1 MIDSALEGNMSD
13 RHFALPTV
21 VSAILVVLIGLT
33 ACGGEAAPTVAPAT
47 AVPVVQPDPTA
58 TLPNPTV
65 AQVVEGTTVPIPVP
79 ASTTPPSP
87 TSAPADTPT
96 PKPTD
101 TPVPVPTATPT
112 PVPVPT
118 ATSPPPSFD
127 GTYILIVNQTSGETY
142 TGKTINFKIGERDAA
157 ESAVWE
163 QGGVD
168 ELNLTASSAAQGGGK
183 QAPVITL
190 ASRSGLSRRGG
201 ILAAPLLQAPPLAPH
216 VLVGTAS
223 VDGTLVPEG
232 SVISAWIDGVQVP
245 GSEAPIEASPTALA
259 RGSGSV
265 GQALET
271 IGDNLV
277 RVWKF
282 DPETQAWTF
291 YDPRALFGSFNSI
304 KELSAGQFYYVVT
317 KEWQTSALNGQP
329 RTLFRGWNPVVW

>member
-1 MIDSALEGNMSD
+1 M
-13 RHFALPTV
+13 
-21 VSAILVVLIGLT
+21 
-33 ACGGEAAPTVAPAT
+33 
-47 AVPVVQPDPTA
+47 
-58 TLPNPTV
+58 
-65 AQVVEGTTVPIPVP
+65 
-79 ASTTPPSP
+79 
-87 TSAPADTPT
+87 
-96 PKPTD
+96 
-101 TPVPVPTATPT
+101 PVPTATPT

-168 ELNLTASSAAQGGGK
+168 ELHLTASSAAQGGGK

-232 SVISAWIDGVQVP
+232 SVVSAWID
-245 GSEAPIEASPTALA
+245 
-259 RGSGSV
+259 
-265 GQALET
+265 
-271 IGDNLV
+271 
-277 RVWKF
+277 
-282 DPETQAWTF
+282 
-291 YDPRALFGSFNSI
+291 
-304 KELSAGQFYYVVT
+304 
-317 KEWQTSALNGQP
+317 
-329 RTLFRGWNPVVW
+329 